1 MTLAIFLLLSR
12 VFSWNPV
19 LSRKHVLSRKPVFSR
34 KPCGFAERVPPARPQ
49 EDASR
54 RACLRL
60 WMLLLLLLAPAAPMA
75 RAADVID
82 TTGWTSDLEQA
93 LQGAAER
100 EQRVLL
106 YLSSDRCKYCTQM
119 VQTTLAE
126 PELRRAI
133 ETTFVPVAI
142 NASARPDLVRR
153 LKVRAFPTTVV
164 LDARGRAV
172 KQVVGFQTSAKLWQ
186 QVGPHA
192 RMARGAA
199 PATAVEV
206 ATQSPAPVVNAAD
219 LRTAELRQAPQRKAD
234 GADEEQGGDRL
245 PR

>member
-19 LSRKHVLSRKPVFSR
+19 FSR
-34 KPCGFAERVPPARPQ
+34 KPCGFAERVPSARPQ

-60 WMLLLLLLAPAAPMA
+60 WMLLLMLAPAAPMA

-82 TTGWTSDLEQA
+82 STGWTSDLEQA

-100 EQRVLL
+100 EQLVLV

-126 PELRRAI
+126 PALRRAI
-133 ETTFVPVAI
+133 DTTFVPVAI

-153 LKVRAFPTTVV
+153 LKVRAFPTIVV

-192 RMARGAA
+192 RMAHGAA
-199 PATAVEV
+199 PATAAEV

-219 LRTAELRQAPQRKAD
+219 LRTAELRKAPQRKAD

>member
-1 MTLAIFLLLSR
+1 MTLAIFLFLSR
-12 VFSWNPV
+12 VFAWNLV
-19 LSRKHVLSRKPVFSR
+19 LPRNPRGP
-34 KPCGFAERVPPARPQ
+34 AERVPPARPQ
-49 EDASR
+49 KVASR
-54 RACLRL
+54 SARLRS
-60 WMLLLLLLAPAAPMA
+60 WTLLLLLLRLLLAPPAGLAGTVDA
-75 RAADVID
+75 TDATA
-82 TTGWTSDLEQA
+82 WTSNLEQA

-100 EQRVLL
+100 EQLVLV

-133 ETTFVPVAI
+133 EMTFVPVAI
-142 NASARPDLVRR
+142 NASARPDVVRR

-164 LDARGRAV
+164 LDARGRVV

-199 PATAVEV
+199 SATAAEV
-206 ATQSPAPVVNAAD
+206 ATQTPAPVVNAAD
-219 LRTAELRQAPQRKAD
+219 VRTAELRQAPSRKVD
-234 GADEEQGGDRL
+234 GAGEQQGGDRL